1 MLTKSHKA
9 DCSSPCNC
17 SDITC
22 ASPCPIMDIHAAL
35 GSVLL
40 KTFLDWPYA
49 VQAII
54 YVVDS
59 SDTERIG
66 TSAEEFHAI
75 LDEEELRDALIL
87 VYANKQASALT
98 CAQQM
103 AMQSPGNI
111 LGHAHPLGHKVC

>member
-1 MLTKSHKA
+1 MTVFDKAFEHAHKNQPVAAPVTVQTSHA
-9 DCSSPCNC
+9 LYHAPSWTS
-17 SDITC
+17 
-22 ASPCPIMDIHAAL
+22 HAAS
-35 GSVLL
+35 GSNLL
-40 KTFLDWPYA
+40 KTVFDWPCA

-87 VYANKQASALT
+87 VYANKQASAPMRS
-98 CAQQM
+98 ANSN
-103 AMQSPGNI
+103 AV
-111 LGHAHPLGHKVC
+111 ARRHPRPC

>member
-1 MLTKSHKA
+1 MQPVAAPATVQTSHA
-9 DCSSPCNC
+9 LHHTPYMN
-17 SDITC
+17 
-22 ASPCPIMDIHAAL
+22 IHAAL
-35 GSVLL
+35 GSNLL
-40 KTFLDWPYA
+40 KIFLDWPCA

-87 VYANKQASALT
+87 VYANKQASALL
-98 CAQQM
+98 CVQQT
-103 AMQSPGNI
+103 AIP
-111 LGHAHPLGHKVC
+111 GHADPLGRDWSGRHVIH